1 MADDR
6 VKAVRRFNRFYGR
19 RVGVLGEGRTG
30 GAFSLTEAR
39 VLTELS
45 HRDQLTATG
54 IAQELDLDPGYLS
67 RILLRFQ
74 KQGWIAREPSA
85 FDRRQFHIVLT
96 RAGRNALKPL
106 DRSAGDAVSGML
118 NGLSGGEQNRLMG
131 AMATIENLLADPADE
146 DRTFTLRAHRHGDI
160 GWLIHRHGALYAEEY
175 GWGEGFE
182 AVVAEIGAA
191 FLRNFDADRERC
203 WIAERHGAIAGS
215 VMLVRGSKD
224 TAKLRLLLVEPEAR
238 GLGIGKR
245 LVAECI
251 AFARERKYRAVSLW
265 TQSNLL
271 AARRIYEA
279 AGFRLVGEQR
289 NRDFGSDLI
298 SQIWELTL

>member
-19 RVGVLGEGRTG
+19 RLGVLGEGRAG

-106 DRSAGDAVSGML
+106 DRCAGDAVSGML
-118 NGLSGGEQNRLMG
+118 NGLTAGEQNRLMG

-146 DRTFTLRAHRHGDI
+146 DRTFTLRPHRHGDI

-182 AVVAEIGAA
+182 ALVAEIGAA

-245 LVAECI
+245 LVAECV

-279 AGFRLVGEQR
+279 AGFRLVGEEP
-289 NRDFGSDLI
+289 NRDFGSDLT